1 VLEAEL
7 SRVLSR
13 SERSNTK
20 ITVNYNDPVQA
31 PLAKGDEVGTLW
43 LEVNDVREEIP
54 IIAGRDVEQLPVFSR
69 VIEAIKYLIFGATP
83 SI

>member
-1 VLEAEL
+1 
-7 SRVLSR
+7 
-13 SERSNTK
+13 
-20 ITVNYNDPVQA
+20 
-31 PLAKGDEVGTLW
+31 